1 MTLSTFNVVRLF
13 FLLHS
18 YIRTYLVLFIH
29 ATLNLQRK
37 KNLNEVFREKF
48 CVAWHLGA
56 KLAGGFRDSVKG
68 VRGRDMI

>member
-1 MTLSTFNVVRLF
+1 MSTFNVVSPF
-13 FLLHS
+13 SFLLL
-18 YIRTYLVLFIH
+18 TF
-29 ATLNLQRK
+29 NEK
-37 KNLNEVFREKF
+37 KNLTEVFREKF